1 MRRGHYTASRADTT
15 LGDEI
20 LDQIDEIV
28 PPGTDVSAL
37 DMTYVPPAISS
48 VPLRCRPAS
57 ERAAA

>member
-1 MRRGHYTASRADTT
+1 MAHLDDLLAGADTT
-15 LGDEI
+15 IDDEI

-37 DMTYVPPAISS
+37 DMTYVPPAISN
-48 VPLRCRPAS
+48 VPLRRRPAS